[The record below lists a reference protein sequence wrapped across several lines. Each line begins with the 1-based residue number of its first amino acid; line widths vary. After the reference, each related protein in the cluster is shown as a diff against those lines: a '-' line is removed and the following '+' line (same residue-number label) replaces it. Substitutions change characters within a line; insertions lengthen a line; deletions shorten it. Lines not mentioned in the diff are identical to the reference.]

1 MNEGLG
7 LWITFS
13 ILHYGYTEY
22 LLNIKSLSIRYLS
35 NIASCVMKFFTLP
48 SLIPPGHL
56 PPKLSLFVKME
67 KSHFITS
74 LCIRPQPGP
83 GGAWCRE
90 LELSGQLYSGQ
101 AAPPPGA
108 GSAATGGQRRKLVKT
123 QTGSNIITVQHSS
136 QKARSFKHSLHTA
149 EHCSLCSHMVAVVA
163 PYTRSE

>member
-90 LELSGQLYSGQ
+90 LEVSGQLYS
-101 AAPPPGA
+101 
-108 GSAATGGQRRKLVKT
+108 
-123 QTGSNIITVQHSS
+123 S
-136 QKARSFKHSLHTA
+136 Q
-149 EHCSLCSHMVAVVA
+149 
-163 PYTRSE
+163 

>member
-74 LCIRPQPGP
+74 LCSPASARSPAQV
-83 GGAWCRE
+83 E
-90 LELSGQLYSGQ
+90 L
-101 AAPPPGA
+101 GA
-108 GSAATGGQRRKLVKT
+108 GSWR
-123 QTGSNIITVQHSS
+123 
-136 QKARSFKHSLHTA
+136 
-149 EHCSLCSHMVAVVA
+149 
-163 PYTRSE
+163 

>member
-90 LELSGQLYSGQ
+90 LELSGQLC
-101 AAPPPGA
+101 PGRPTP
-108 GSAATGGQRRKLVKT
+108 GCRV
-123 QTGSNIITVQHSS
+123 SS
-136 QKARSFKHSLHTA
+136 DRGTA
-149 EHCSLCSHMVAVVA
+149 EK
-163 PYTRSE
+163 TRKNTNWFKYHNCPTFFPKSQEL